1 MEVGV
6 IGLPN
11 VGKSTLFNAVT
22 RAGAAV
28 GAFPFTTTSQNVGVA
43 KVPDVRLEKIAA
55 AVSPERVIPATIK
68 FVDIA
73 GLVRG
78 ASKGEGLGNQFLGFI
93 RNVDAVAHVVRCFK
107 DENVPHVEG
116 KLDPLSDIETVSL
129 ELALA
134 DLSTV
139 EKQIGKVSRH
149 TKAGAREAISELKLL
164 ERVKAA
170 LDEGKLVRDMEL
182 LGEETEIL
190 SSSNLL
196 TAKPVVYVA
205 NISEEN
211 LPDFDTALAGE
222 VKKYAEGEKASVV
235 AVCAKLESEIAELK
249 EEEAKA
255 FLEDVGLTES
265 GLDRLVKASYKLLGL
280 ITFFTIE
287 SNECRAWIVKQGVK
301 APEAAG
307 KIHTDMEQGFVKAE
321 VVNWT
326 DLVNAGSFHHAREQG
341 HLLVEGR
348 EYVVRDGDVI
358 LFKFAP

>member
-1 MEVGV
+1 MEVGI

-22 RAGAAV
+22 RAGALVDAY
-28 GAFPFTTTSQNVGVA
+28 PFTTTSQNVGVA
-43 KVPDVRLEKIAA
+43 KVLDERLERIAA
-55 AVSPERVIPATIK
+55 AVSPERVVPATIK

-93 RNVDAVAHVVRCFK
+93 RSVDAVTHVVRCFK
-107 DENVPHVEG
+107 DGNIPHVEG
-116 KLDPLSDIETVSL
+116 KLDPLFDIETVNL

-139 EKQIGKVSRH
+139 EKRIGKVSRQA
-149 TKAGAREAISELKLL
+149 KGGAREAAAELKLL
-164 ERVKAA
+164 EKVKAA
-170 LDEGKLVRDMEL
+170 LDQGQLVRDMEL
-182 LGEETEIL
+182 SGEEREIL
-190 SSSNLL
+190 FPLNLL
-196 TAKPVVYVA
+196 TAKPIVYVA
-205 NISEEN
+205 NISEED
-211 LPDFDTALAGE
+211 LPDFNTALAGE
-222 VKKYAEGEKASVV
+222 VKKYAESEKASVV
-235 AVCAKLESEIAELK
+235 AVCAKLEAEIAEL
-249 EEEAKA
+249 EGEEAKA

-287 SNECRAWIVKQGVK
+287 SNECRAWTVKEGTK
-301 APEAAG
+301 APQAAG
-307 KIHTDMEQGFVKAE
+307 KIHTDMERGFVKAE
-321 VVNWT
+321 VVNWA
-326 DLVNAGSFHHAREQG
+326 DLVSAGSFHHAREQG